1 MKSNSSPHTLWLI
14 VAIVCSAVLT
24 TVLVMKWQLLFALI
38 SGIVLLVCC
47 VMLNHC
53 FVKNSRSLV
62 SLLNAIEHNDFSLRF
77 SEYNRDAYSRNINK
91 TLNKIKEILINARTQ
106 ITEQEKFLA
115 VAVETVSTGI
125 IIVEEGG
132 SIRNANRAARQLLSL
147 PVLKHI
153 KQLSFVEK
161 GLEDRFMSMQ
171 ENESLTLRV
180 ETERDVRQLNVRLT
194 YAEIQSAAYRI
205 FTLNNI
211 ESELEAHETESWIRL
226 IRVMTHEIM
235 NSVAPIT
242 SISETLLQSLNE
254 SATQV
259 AESDCE
265 MLNTG
270 LDTIRST
277 GHSLLNFVQDYRRF
291 TSVPVPERIPFD
303 AGTYIDEVLALMDD
317 LRCRRGIEVM
327 TEVPDGCL
335 LNADR
340 KLMLQVLINLVKN
353 AYEATYPANVT
364 PRVIISCRIQS
375 GGEAFV
381 SVINNGNPIPPDV
394 LPNIFIPFYSTK
406 ENGSGIGLSLSRYII
421 RRHNGNLVHLRQGG
435 NTIFRIEL

>member
-1 MKSNSSPHTLWLI
+1 MKGKSSLRALWLI

-53 FVKNSRSLV
+53 FVKNSHSLV
-62 SLLNAIEHNDFSLRF
+62 FLLNAMEHNDFSLRF

-91 TLNKIKEILINARTQ
+91 MLNKIKEILTNARTQ
-106 ITEQEKFLA
+106 VIEQEKFLA
-115 VAVETVSTGI
+115 AAVETVSTGI

-259 AESDCE
+259 AESDYE

-303 AGTYIDEVLALMDD
+303 AGTWIDEVLALMDD
-317 LRCRRGIEVM
+317 LRRRRGIEVM
-327 TEVPDGCL
+327 TEIPDGYL

-353 AYEATYPANVT
+353 AYEAAYPTNVT
-364 PRVIISCRIQS
+364 PRVIISCGTRS

>member
-1 MKSNSSPHTLWLI
+1 MKGNSSPRALWLI
-14 VAIVCSAVLT
+14 AAIICSAVLT
-24 TVLVMKWQLLFALI
+24 TVLVIRWQPLFALI
-38 SGIVLLVCC
+38 SGIVLVICSI
-47 VMLNHC
+47 MLNHS

-62 SLLNAIEHNDFSLRF
+62 FLLNAMEHNDFSLRF
-77 SEYNRDAYSRNINK
+77 SEYNRDSYGRNINK
-91 TLNKIKEILINARTQ
+91 TLNKIKEILTNARTQ
-106 ITEQEKFLA
+106 VIEQEKFLA

-132 SIRNANRAARQLLSL
+132 GIRNANRAARQLLSL

-161 GLEDRFMSMQ
+161 GLEDRFMAMQ

-180 ETERDVRQLNVRLT
+180 ETERDVRRLNVRLT
-194 YAEIQSAAYRI
+194 YAEIQSTVYRI

-211 ESELEAHETESWIRL
+211 ENELEAHETESWIRL

-254 SATQV
+254 A
-259 AESDCE
+259 AEPDCE

-303 AGTYIDEVLALMDD
+303 AATWIDEVLALMDD
-317 LRCRRGIEVM
+317 LRRRKGIEVM
-327 TEVPDGCL
+327 TEIPDGYM

-353 AYEATYPANVT
+353 AYEATYPADVE
-364 PRVIISCRIQS
+364 PRVIISCS
-375 GGEAFV
+375 ATTTGSETFV